1 MGRRKEVPLSQ
12 MKEGHVNVGDIV
24 KLGWPAGMGTGLFM
38 VTEVYP
44 VSYINDL
51 QVVSVK
57 AGVGGEKWYTR
68 SLGAT
73 VVAR

>member
-1 MGRRKEVPLSQ
+1 MGRRKEVPLDK
-12 MKEGHVNVGDIV
+12 MPEGHCRVGDIV

>member
-1 MGRRKEVPLSQ
+1 MGRRKEVPLSK

-24 KLGWPAGMGTGLFM
+24 RLGWPGGLGDGLFL
-38 VTEVYP
+38 VTEKYP

-57 AGVGGEKWYTR
+57 EGVTGQKWYTR

>member
-1 MGRRKEVPLSQ
+1 MGRRKEVPLDK
-12 MKEGHVNVGDIV
+12 MPEGHCRVGDIV
-24 KLGWPAGMGTGLFM
+24 KLGWRAGMGTGLFM

>member
-1 MGRRKEVPLSQ
+1 MGRRKEVPLDK
-12 MKEGHVNVGDIV
+12 MPEGHCRVGDIV
-24 KLGWPAGMGTGLFM
+24 RLGWPAGMGTGLFV
-38 VTEVYP
+38 VTEVYKP
-44 VSYINDL
+44 GTINDL

>member
-1 MGRRKEVPLSQ
+1 MGRRKEVPLDK
-12 MKEGHVNVGDIV
+12 MPEGHCRVGDIV
-24 KLGWPAGMGTGLFM
+24 RLGWPAALGTGLFL

-44 VSYINDL
+44 KAYINDI

-57 AGVGGEKWYTR
+57 DGIGGEKWYTR